1 MGKSLVVAAPFIG
14 VFLALIGWGL
24 LEYGKS
30 IGRKQAPKRSMKAAD
45 DLLAQANDIF
55 ADLLYVDDV
64 SADDIITPQTRK
76 TLNTWRNDYRRE
88 KRL

>member
-1 MGKSLVVAAPFIG
+1 MGKTMVVAAPFLSVIL
-14 VFLALIGWGL
+14 VLIGWGL

-30 IGRKQAPKRSMKAAD
+30 IGRKQAPKRQTQAAD
-45 DLLAQANDIF
+45 ELLAKANDIF
-55 ADLLYVDDV
+55 ADLLYVDDIA
-64 SADDIITPQTRK
+64 ADDIITPQTRQ